1 MNPVRI
7 LRRLGQ
13 LLPRFFTDRRGSA
26 DLNTYLLLTAAGC
39 TMVGLT
45 APHLFKSSKTASDT
59 FEKQVEI
66 LQRGS
71 SGGAGGA
78 GGAGGGSSGGGGW
91 DLGGMGGLGQ
101 LAGSLGGGGGG
112 QLANGGGQ
120 LANGGGQLANG
131 GGQLANGGGQLANG
145 GGQLANAGGGPV
157 VSADAPPSNNAP
169 KKPAA
174 AK

>member
-1 MNPVRI
+1 MNPVRL

-13 LLPRFFTDRRGSA
+13 LLPRFFKDRRGSA

-71 SGGAGGA
+71 SGGV
-78 GGAGGGSSGGGGW
+78 GGAGGGAGAAGGDW
-91 DLGGMGGLGQ
+91 NLGGQNGLSQ
-101 LAGSLGGGGGG
+101 FASSLGGGAAGQLTNGGGQLAQNGAQLANAGG
-112 QLANGGGQ
+112 QLANGGG
-120 LANGGGQLANG
+120 
-131 GGQLANGGGQLANG
+131 
-145 GGQLANAGGGPV
+145 GPTV
-157 VSADAPPSNNAP
+157 V
-169 KKPAA
+169 AA
-174 AK
+174 AQAAAPAVAKAAKGKNKAAAR

>member
-13 LLPRFFTDRRGSA
+13 LLPRFFRDRRGSA

-78 GGAGGGSSGGGGW
+78 GGASGGGGW

-112 QLANGGGQ
+112 PLASGGGPLASGGGPLANGGG
-120 LANGGGQLANG
+120 
-131 GGQLANGGGQLANG
+131 
-145 GGQLANAGGGPV
+145 GPI
-157 VSADAPPSNNAP
+157 VSADAPPAHNPP

>member
-13 LLPRFFTDRRGSA
+13 LVPRFLKDRRGSA

-71 SGGAGGA
+71 SPGGGGAGAGAGGA
-78 GGAGGGSSGGGGW
+78 AGGDW
-91 DLGGMGGLGQ
+91 NLGGQGGLGQ
-101 LAGSLGGGGGG
+101 LAGQLGGGGGQLAGPSGQLASPSG

-120 LANGGGQLANG
+120 LASA
-131 GGQLANGGGQLANG
+131 
-145 GGQLANAGGGPV
+145 GGPV
-157 VSADAPPSNNAP
+157 VSAEGAPVVAPNAQ
-169 KKPAA
+169 KKAA
-174 AK
+174 AR

>member
-7 LRRLGQ
+7 LRRLGK
-13 LLPRFFTDRRGSA
+13 LFPRFLTDRRGSG

-71 SGGAGGA
+71 SSGATGA
-78 GGAGGGSSGGGGW
+78 AGPSGGDW
-91 DLGGMGGLGQ
+91 NLGDQSGLAQLPGSLRPGVTQ
-101 LAGSLGGGGGG
+101 LATGT
-112 QLANGGGQ
+112 
-120 LANGGGQLANG
+120 
-131 GGQLANGGGQLANG
+131 
-145 GGQLANAGGGPV
+145 GGPT
-157 VSADAPPSNNAP
+157 VSAVAAHAPEG
-169 KKPAA
+169 
-174 AK
+174 

>member
-78 GGAGGGSSGGGGW
+78 GGAGGGSSSGGW

-101 LAGSLGGGGGG
+101 FAGSLGGGGG
-112 QLANGGGQ
+112 QLASGGGQ
-120 LANGGGQLANG
+120 LTS
-131 GGQLANGGGQLANG
+131 G
-145 GGQLANAGGGPV
+145 GGQLANAGAGPV
-157 VSADAPPSNNAP
+157 VSADARPANNAP

-174 AK
+174 K

>member
-13 LLPRFFTDRRGSA
+13 LLPRFLRDRRGSA

-66 LQRGS
+66 LQRGAG
-71 SGGAGGA
+71 GGAGGA
-78 GGAGGGSSGGGGW
+78 GGAGGGAGGGDW
-91 DLGGMGGLGQ
+91 NLGGQGGLGQ

-112 QLANGGGQ
+112 QLAGPGGQLAGPGGQ
-120 LANGGGQLANG
+120 LANGGGQLG
-131 GGQLANGGGQLANG
+131 S
-145 GGQLANAGGGPV
+145 AGGAPV
-157 VSADAPPSNNAP
+157 VSADPPAGPNAGA
-169 KKPAA
+169 KKAA

>member
-13 LLPRFFTDRRGSA
+13 LLPRFVRDRRGSA

-78 GGAGGGSSGGGGW
+78 SGGAASGGDW
-91 DLGGMGGLGQ
+91 NLGGQGGLSQ
-101 LAGSLGGGGGG
+101 LAGSLGGSGAQLSGSGG
-112 QLANGGGQ
+112 QLSGSGSQ
-120 LANGGGQLANG
+120 LASGSSALAG
-131 GGQLANGGGQLANG
+131 
-145 GGQLANAGGGPV
+145 AGGPKVTAAAAPV
-157 VSADAPPSNNAP
+157 VAGAPAVKGAAP
-169 KKPAA
+169 KGP
-174 AK
+174 

>member
-1 MNPVRI
+1 MNPVRL

-13 LLPRFFTDRRGSA
+13 LLPRFLKDRRGSA

-71 SGGAGGA
+71 SGGV
-78 GGAGGGSSGGGGW
+78 GGAGGGGGAAGGGDW
-91 DLGGMGGLGQ
+91 NLGGQAGLGQ
-101 LAGSLGGGGGG
+101 LAGQLGGGGGGG
-112 QLANGGGQ
+112 QLTNGGGQ

-145 GGQLANAGGGPV
+145 GGPTVTADGAPVAKAANG
-157 VSADAPPSNNAP
+157 
-169 KKPAA
+169 KKAA
-174 AK
+174 AR

>member
-13 LLPRFFTDRRGSA
+13 LLPRFLKDRRGSA

-71 SGGAGGA
+71 SGGTGGGA
-78 GGAGGGSSGGGGW
+78 SGGAGGGGGDW
-91 DLGGMGGLGQ
+91 NLGGQGGLGQ
-101 LAGSLGGGGGG
+101 MAGSLGGGGGQLTSGGGQLASGGG

-120 LANGGGQLANG
+120 LANP
-131 GGQLANGGGQLANG
+131 
-145 GGQLANAGGGPV
+145 GGPTV
-157 VSADAPPSNNAP
+157 TADAPVPAP
-169 KKPAA
+169 NGQKKA

>member
-13 LLPRFFTDRRGSA
+13 LLPRFLTDRRGSA

-78 GGAGGGSSGGGGW
+78 SGAGGGSSSGGW

-101 LAGSLGGGGGG
+101 FAGSLGGGAGQLTSGGG
-112 QLANGGGQ
+112 QLTSGGGQ
-120 LANGGGQLANG
+120 LT
-131 GGQLANGGGQLANG
+131 NG
-145 GGQLANAGGGPV
+145 GGQLANAGAGPV
-157 VSADAPPSNNAP
+157 VSADAPPANNAP

-174 AK
+174 K

>member
-13 LLPRFFTDRRGSA
+13 LLPRFLRDRRGSA

-66 LQRGS
+66 LQRGAG
-71 SGGAGGA
+71 GGAGASGVS
-78 GGAGGGSSGGGGW
+78 GPSGGDW
-91 DLGGMGGLGQ
+91 NLGGQGGLSQ
-101 LAGSLGGGGGG
+101 LAGSLGGSGA
-112 QLANGGGQ
+112 QLANGGAP
-120 LANGGGQLANG
+120 LAGPGGQLAG
-131 GGQLANGGGQLANG
+131 PGGQLAGNG
-145 GGQLANAGGGPV
+145 
-157 VSADAPPSNNAP
+157 APTVTAQGVTPGKAPSAP
-169 KKPAA
+169 KGP
-174 AK
+174 

>member
-13 LLPRFFTDRRGSA
+13 LLPRFFTDLRGSA

-78 GGAGGGSSGGGGW
+78 GGAGGGASGGGGW

-101 LAGSLGGGGGG
+101 LAGSLGG
-112 QLANGGGQ
+112 
-120 LANGGGQLANG
+120 G

-174 AK
+174 K

>member
-1 MNPVRI
+1 MNPARI

-13 LLPRFFTDRRGSA
+13 LVPRFLKDRRGSA

-66 LQRGS
+66 LQRGAGGGAGGA

-78 GGAGGGSSGGGGW
+78 GGGDW
-91 DLGGMGGLGQ
+91 NLGGQGGLGQ
-101 LAGSLGGGGGG
+101 LAGSLGGGGGQLSGPGG

-131 GGQLANGGGQLANG
+131 GGQLANGGG
-145 GGQLANAGGGPV
+145 GPV
-157 VSADAPPSNNAP
+157 VSAQGVPVPPAPNA
-169 KKPAA
+169 KKAPAP
-174 AK
+174 

>member
-13 LLPRFFTDRRGSA
+13 LLPRFITDRRGSA

-66 LQRGS
+66 LQRGAG
-71 SGGAGGA
+71 GGAGGA
-78 GGAGGGSSGGGGW
+78 GAGAAGAGGGDWNLGATVTSGGPTVTA
-91 DLGGMGGLGQ
+91 
-101 LAGSLGGGGGG
+101 AG
-112 QLANGGGQ
+112 A
-120 LANGGGQLANG
+120 
-131 GGQLANGGGQLANG
+131 
-145 GGQLANAGGGPV
+145 PV
-157 VSADAPPSNNAP
+157 VAPGA
-169 KKPAA
+169 PAA
-174 AK
+174 KAAKP

>member
-1 MNPVRI
+1 MMNPARI

-13 LLPRFFTDRRGSA
+13 LLPRFLKDRRGSA

-66 LQRGS
+66 LQRGAG
-71 SGGAGGA
+71 GGAGGA
-78 GGAGGGSSGGGGW
+78 SGGAGASGGDW
-91 DLGGMGGLGQ
+91 SLGGQGGLGQ
-101 LAGSLGGGGGG
+101 LAGSLGGGAGGQLSGPAG

-120 LANGGGQLANG
+120 LANGGAQLANG
-131 GGQLANGGGQLANG
+131 GA
-145 GGQLANAGGGPV
+145 PI
-157 VSADAPPSNNAP
+157 VSADPPA
-169 KKPAA
+169 PAA
-174 AK
+174 AKKVGAP

>member
-7 LRRLGQ
+7 LRRIGE
-13 LLPRFFTDRRGSA
+13 LLPRFLTDRCGSG

-71 SGGAGGA
+71 SGGVSSAAGP
-78 GGAGGGSSGGGGW
+78 SGGDW
-91 DLGGMGGLGQ
+91 KLGDQSGLGPLPGSLRPGVTQ
-101 LAGSLGGGGGG
+101 LAGS
-112 QLANGGGQ
+112 
-120 LANGGGQLANG
+120 
-131 GGQLANGGGQLANG
+131 
-145 GGQLANAGGGPV
+145 GGPTV
-157 VSADAPPSNNAP
+157 TAESPVTNAQ
-169 KKPAA
+169 KPAQ
-174 AK
+174 K